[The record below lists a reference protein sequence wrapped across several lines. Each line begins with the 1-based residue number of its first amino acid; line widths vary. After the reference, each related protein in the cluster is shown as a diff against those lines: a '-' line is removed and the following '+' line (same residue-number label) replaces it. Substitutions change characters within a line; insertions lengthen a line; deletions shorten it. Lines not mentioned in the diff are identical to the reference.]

1 MHSLW
6 FPSSKI
12 TLSTGVESNV
22 LIIHTVR
29 QVLDQEFEAI
39 DRPRWSNYG
48 HRLWNF
54 ETMQLL
60 RIMIVI
66 EMCPFPIGCTH
77 LVEYRK
83 HYQFL
88 ETLTAPVSF
97 IQPNVNSRQ
106 YECDCG
112 CCCCTVLQFVPS
124 AIGPQS
130 LDLHESERARAH
142 AYGRVCGWQFY
153 RFTMDD
159 YHQFAVLDNV
169 WYANVRNTIT
179 AKINMELTNKQT
191 NNINDSVGRWIFNW
205 LR

>member
-1 MHSLW
+1 MHSHW

-22 LIIHTVR
+22 FIIHTVR

-97 IQPNVNSRQ
+97 IRPNVNSRQ
-106 YECDCG
+106 YEWLWLLLYSITIC
-112 CCCCTVLQFVPS
+112 
-124 AIGPQS
+124 AIRN
-130 LDLHESERARAH
+130 RAPVIGFAWEWTRT
-142 AYGRVCGWQFY
+142 GTRIWSCVCGWQFY

-159 YHQFAVLDNV
+159 YHQFAV
-169 WYANVRNTIT
+169 WIMYGMQMHGNTIT
-179 AKINMELTNKQT
+179 EKINMDWQTNKQYK
-191 NNINDSVGRWIFNW
+191 W
-205 LR
+205 

>member
-22 LIIHTVR
+22 FIIHTVR
-29 QVLDQEFEAI
+29 PVLDQEFEAI

-112 CCCCTVLQFVPS
+112 CCCCCTALQFVPS

-142 AYGRVCGWQFY
+142 AYDRVCVVGN
-153 RFTMDD
+153 FTDSQWM
-159 YHQFAVLDNV
+159 
-169 WYANVRNTIT
+169 II
-179 AKINMELTNKQT
+179 INLPF
-191 NNINDSVGRWIFNW
+191 G
-205 LR
+205 

>member
-22 LIIHTVR
+22 FIIHTVR

-112 CCCCTVLQFVPS
+112 CCCCYSITIC
-124 AIGPQS
+124 AIRN
-130 LDLHESERARAH
+130 RAPVIGFAWEWTRTSTRIWSCVWLAILPIH
-142 AYGRVCGWQFY
+142 NGWLSSIC
-153 RFTMDD
+153 R
-159 YHQFAVLDNV
+159 LDNV
-169 WYANVRNTIT
+169 WYANAREHDKGKNQHG
-179 AKINMELTNKQT
+179 LTNKQT
-191 NNINDSVGRWIFNW
+191 I
-205 LR
+205 